1 MSALKRNI
9 KSVLESSPDLV
20 FDRSYLFFRPIGYY
34 LRGCAFQIG
43 RAQSFAYVSR
53 FVAPLFEEGAW
64 YGGWGIRLR
73 TLQGGEGWDFDSPHF
88 TEYFPELF
96 EKSIRPAVANVTTG
110 AAFLR
115 YLETEKMSSHW
126 LDYGHGLAYL
136 HMGNLAAA
144 KQKLDAF
151 LDCWDRLTMSLENKN
166 PEPDMVV
173 VRQVRQM
180 IESDYTKLDAYLR
193 EVAAA
198 QVKEAKL
205 EKYWVPPKSFFDG
218 PIDTSGI

>member
-1 MSALKRNI
+1 MGALKRNI

-43 RAQSFAYVSR
+43 GARSFAYVSR
-53 FVAPLFEEGAW
+53 TVAPLFEGAW
-64 YGGWGIRLR
+64 YAGWGIRLR

-115 YLETEKMSSHW
+115 YIETEKQNSQW
-126 LDYGHGLAYL
+126 LEYGRALAHL
-136 HMGNLAAA
+136 QMGNLATA
-144 KQKLDAF
+144 KQELDAF
-151 LDCWDRLTMSLENKN
+151 LDCWDRLSLSLPYKN
-166 PEPDMVV
+166 PEPDMPVA
-173 VRQVRQM
+173 RQIRQM
-180 IESDYTKLDAYLR
+180 IESDHTKLAAYLR
-193 EVAAA
+193 EVAAT

-205 EKYWVPPKSFFDG
+205 EKYWVPPESFFDG
-218 PIDTSGI
+218 PVDTSGI